1 MAGPLDLLEQIGDAV
16 DAHARPELSEIA
28 SHHLE
33 WDGMPGLSA
42 ARQTAAECVI
52 DDVTERA
59 AGPACLR
66 LQLGGNVI
74 IERQRSAHILMLI

>member
-16 DAHARPELSEIA
+16 DVHARPEVSEIA

-42 ARQTAAECVI
+42 TRETAAECVI

-66 LQLGGNVI
+66 LQLGGDVI
-74 IERQRSAHILMLI
+74 IEGQCGAHFLMLI